1 MSFLGK
7 EILAAPIQVH
17 THAPKEMRKEWK
29 ISLPLLNG
37 NMFNNLFTCSYNM
50 LKLFT
55 SSNLFCG
62 QTIEMCTEQKQTIG
76 VYNLLN
82 FFLISF
88 KYLQLEP
95 TRQCIKSELNHW
107 KIKYLTKRRRGKG
120 SKSAKMRAKR
130 CGKNL
135 YKSRSE
141 YTFHAIFVAFT
152 PCAASSRK
160 KKQSW

>member
-1 MSFLGK
+1 MFIQYAQIVHQQQPFLWANNRNVHRT
-7 EILAAPIQVH
+7 EANNRRIQF
-17 THAPKEMRKEWK
+17 A
-29 ISLPLLNG
+29 
-37 NMFNNLFTCSYNM
+37 
-50 LKLFT
+50 
-55 SSNLFCG
+55 
-62 QTIEMCTEQKQTIG
+62 Q
-76 VYNLLN
+76 

-107 KIKYLTKRRRGKG
+107 KIKYLTKRKRGKG
-120 SKSAKMRAKR
+120 SKSTKMRAKR
-130 CGKNL
+130 CEKNL

-160 KKQSW
+160 KNRVDNNGVFSHRLIISIWACKFTHFMFDLCECAVNV